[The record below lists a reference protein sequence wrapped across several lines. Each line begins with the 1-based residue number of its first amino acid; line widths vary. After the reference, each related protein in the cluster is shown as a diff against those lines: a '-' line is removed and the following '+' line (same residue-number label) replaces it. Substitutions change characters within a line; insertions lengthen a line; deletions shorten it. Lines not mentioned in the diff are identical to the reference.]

1 MEFDIIDYVLT
12 AIIIVI
18 LPLWGVVDNRR
29 FQRKAAEGA
38 PDVRV
43 NYYRQILAF
52 EWVMAGIFLA
62 VWLAKGRGLASLGLG
77 LQAGAWFWPGVGL
90 TLVALGGLIGQAVLA
105 MRSPEKLGEF
115 REQFADLESLLPHDR
130 REMWWWR
137 LISVTAG
144 ICEEV
149 VYRGFLIAVLA
160 AAMNTWAA
168 VLVAAFIFGLN
179 HAYQGPK
186 GILKTGLVGLAL
198 GGLFVLTG
206 SLWAPM
212 LVHAVMDL
220 LAGDIGRRA
229 MLLPTG
235 GSPTPVAL

>member
-12 AIIIVI
+12 AIVVVI
-18 LPLWGVVDNRR
+18 FPIWGALDYRR

-43 NYYRQILAF
+43 NQYRQIFAF
-52 EWVMAGIFLA
+52 EWVTAGIFLA

-77 LQAGAWFWPGVGL
+77 LQVGTWFWLGIGL
-90 TLVALGGLIGQAVLA
+90 TLAALGGVIGQAVSA

-115 REQFADLESLLPHDR
+115 REQFADLEPLLPHDR
-130 REMWWWR
+130 REVSWWWA
-137 LISVTAG
+137 LSVTAG

-160 AAMNTWAA
+160 AAMSTWAA
-168 VLVAAFIFGLN
+168 VLLAAFIFGLN

-186 GILKTGLVGLAL
+186 GILKTGLVGLVL
-198 GGLFVLTG
+198 GGLFALTG

-212 LVHAVMDL
+212 LVHVVMDL
-220 LAGDIGRRA
+220 AAGYVGRRA
-229 MLLPTG
+229 ILLPTG
-235 GSPTPVAL
+235 GSPALAA

>member
-1 MEFDIIDYVLT
+1 MEFDIIDYVMT
-12 AIIIVI
+12 AIAVVVFPI
-18 LPLWGVVDNRR
+18 WGVLDYRR
-29 FQRKAAEGA
+29 FQRRVAEGA
-38 PDVRV
+38 PNVRV
-43 NYYRQILAF
+43 NAYRLTIAF
-52 EWVMAGIFLA
+52 EWFTAGIILA

-77 LQAGAWFWPGVGL
+77 LQVGTWFWLGVGL
-90 TLVALGGLIGQAVLA
+90 TLAAVGGVIGQAVRA

-115 REQFADLESLLPHDR
+115 REQFADLEPLLPHDD

-137 LISVTAG
+137 AVSVTAG

-160 AAMNTWAA
+160 AATNAWAA
-168 VLVAAFIFGLN
+168 VLLAAFIFGLG

-198 GGLFVLTG
+198 GGLFALTG

-212 LVHAVMDL
+212 LVHVIMDL
-220 LAGDIGRRA
+220 LAGYVGRRA
-229 MLLPTG
+229 ILLPTG
-235 GSPTPVAL
+235 GSPALAA

>member
-12 AIIIVI
+12 AIVVVI
-18 LPLWGVVDNRR
+18 FPIWGVLDYRR

-38 PDVRV
+38 PNVRV
-43 NYYRQILAF
+43 NQYRQILAF
-52 EWVMAGIFLA
+52 EWIAAGIILA
-62 VWLAKGRGLASLGLG
+62 AWLARGRGLASLGLG
-77 LQAGAWFWPGVGL
+77 LEVGTGFWLGVGL
-90 TLVALGGLIGQAVLA
+90 TLAAVGGVIGQAVSA
-105 MRSPEKLGEF
+105 MRSPEKLGEL
-115 REQFADLESLLPHDR
+115 REQFADLEPLLPHDR

-137 LISVTAG
+137 VLSVTAG

-186 GILKTGLVGLAL
+186 GILKTGLVGLVL

-212 LVHAVMDL
+212 LVHVVMDL
-220 LAGDIGRRA
+220 AAGYVGRRA
-229 MLLPTG
+229 IPLPTG
-235 GSPTPVAL
+235 GSPAPAA

>member
-1 MEFDIIDYVLT
+1 MELDIIDYVMT
-12 AIIIVI
+12 AIAVVVFPI
-18 LPLWGVVDNRR
+18 WGVLDYRR

-43 NYYRQILAF
+43 KQYRLAIAF
-52 EWVMAGIFLA
+52 EWFTAGIILA

-77 LQAGAWFWPGVGL
+77 LQVGTSFWLGVGL
-90 TLVALGGLIGQAVLA
+90 TLAALGAVIGQAVWA

-115 REQFADLESLLPHDR
+115 REQFADLEPLLPHDR

-137 LISVTAG
+137 VLSVTAG

-168 VLVAAFIFGLN
+168 VLVAAFIFGLG

-186 GILKTGLVGLAL
+186 GILKTGLVGLVL
-198 GGLFVLTG
+198 GGLFALTG

-220 LAGDIGRRA
+220 LAGYIGRRA
-229 MLLPTG
+229 ILLPTG
-235 GSPTPVAL
+235 GSPALAA